1 MNDEIFSVSIPTIPK
16 SADGTPPERQ
26 IRLPLTPPSTDEL
39 PTTPNPQ
46 SPVSAALDLIKQRRR
61 YNITDKSRELK
72 LKPSEYQNLLVKLEQ
87 LPELQRFV
95 DDKLRYAIMKRFT
108 H

>member
-1 MNDEIFSVSIPTIPK
+1 MNDNIFSVSIPTISK

-26 IRLPLTPPSTDEL
+26 IRLPLTPPASDEL
-39 PTTPNPQ
+39 PTTPNSQ
-46 SPVSAALDLIKQRRR
+46 SPVSAVLDLIKQRHC

-95 DDKLRYAIMKRFT
+95 GDKLRYAIINRPT